1 MRPVYYIKYTY
12 LNLGKD
18 ERCTPRIELTES
30 ARLTPVLGAAISSW
44 RVEVSKPMKLFV
56 VVLDSDDYV
65 GRARS
70 TTAHFIPSGI
80 SRRIIG
86 VVPE

>member
-1 MRPVYYIKYTY
+1 MRPAYYIKYTY

-18 ERCTPRIELTES
+18 ERCTPRIELVES
-30 ARLTPVLGAAISSW
+30 ARLTPVLEAAIVSW
-44 RVEVSKPMKLFV
+44 HVEVSYPMKLFV

-70 TTAHFIPSGI
+70 SHTSLHSFWNQ
-80 SRRIIG
+80 
-86 VVPE
+86 